1 MELNAFLAA
10 LKSSLVERGI
20 DQNTADRYATSVSH
34 SFQENDLKRIATYQK
49 PTDFSS
55 LSDNLAATIKRKTAA
70 AEKAR
75 TAAPQMQK
83 EHARPQNASTGQTGK
98 SQPSTRSAAEHNAV
112 HIEEPTSLVQRVT
125 DFFKSLTNRKS
136 AANKTPRS
144 KEEHGS
150 EILEV
155 GENGK
160 LIFWVAVVCLSPLW
174 LFLALVYF
182 GFFAALY
189 VAVTLAIVGCVLLLV
204 AIVTAGSAVAL
215 VGLVYGALRL
225 FSIPAE
231 GLYEIGLAVIIIGLV
246 LLFGVL
252 IYNFALRVL
261 PLLYAQIKRLF
272 LFLTDKLKI
281 LIYQLKKECYKL

>member
-1 MELNAFLAA
+1 MEFNAFIAA

-20 DQNTADRYATSVSH
+20 DQNTADRYVTSVSR
-34 SFQENDLKRIATYQK
+34 SFQEDDLKRIATYQK

-55 LSDNLAATIKRKTAA
+55 LSDSIAATIKRKTVP
-70 AEKAR
+70 AEKPR
-75 TAAPQMQK
+75 PAAPQAPRTN
-83 EHARPQNASTGQTGK
+83 ARPQSAQQEPAGR
-98 SQPSTRSAAEHNAV
+98 SQPAARPAAEHKPV
-112 HIEEPTSLVQRVT
+112 HIEEPKSFAQRAA
-125 DFFKSLTNRKS
+125 DYFKSLTAKKP
-136 AANKTPRS
+136 AADNKPRI
-144 KEEHGS
+144 KEERES

-160 LIFWVAVVCLSPLW
+160 LIFWAAVICLSPIW
-174 LFLALVYF
+174 LFLALIYF

-189 VAVTLAIVGCVLLLV
+189 AAVTLAIVACVLALI

-215 VGLVYGALRL
+215 VGLVYGVIRL

-231 GLYEIGLAVIIIGLV
+231 GLYEIGLAVIIVGLV
-246 LLFGVL
+246 LLFGIL

-272 LFLTDKLKI
+272 LFLTDKLKS
-281 LIYQLKKECYKL
+281 LIYHLKKECYKL